1 MHLWI
6 QCMVIRASRDQLA
19 FDQSP
24 GLIAVFHAL
33 LRLLAPRHPPHALSS
48 LAALILSSTA
58 RRRKRTSAFFATIA
72 HVAFRELAPM
82 VVAMGGVTLILIL
95 SGLMQ
100 RNLDKKPCAK
110 PPAAKTADGRHAVLV
125 RQLLPLPNCQRSS
138 GSSGA
143 AC

>member
-6 QCMVIRASRDQLA
+6 QCRVIRASRDQLA

-48 LAALILSSTA
+48 LAALILSSTSPPKKGPPLSSLPMPTLA
-58 RRRKRTSAFFATIA
+58 C
-72 HVAFRELAPM
+72 RELAPM

-110 PPAAKTADGRHAVLV
+110 PLAAKPQTAVAPFL
-125 RQLLPLPNCQRSS
+125 
-138 GSSGA
+138 
-143 AC
+143 